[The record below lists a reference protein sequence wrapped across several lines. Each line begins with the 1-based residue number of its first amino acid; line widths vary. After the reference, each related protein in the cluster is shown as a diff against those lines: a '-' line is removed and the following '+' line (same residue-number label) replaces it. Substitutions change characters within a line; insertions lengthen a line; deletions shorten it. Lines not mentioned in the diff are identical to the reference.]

1 MPDRIQPSEDHF
13 EAEGLLEG
21 LEGEDRQA
29 RLDLLSQ
36 LAESGVGIED
46 LKRGA
51 EEDRLATLPLERL
64 FRKDARYTLA
74 EWSELS
80 GLSEDFLRR
89 DLLALGLPR
98 AERDAR
104 EYSQQDVEA
113 GKMLRQ
119 AVGERFAAAQLESL
133 DLKGI
138 EDAVEVFHL
147 SPRRRG

>member
-1 MPDRIQPSEDHF
+1 M
-13 EAEGLLEG
+13 
-21 LEGEDRQA
+21 
-29 RLDLLSQ
+29 
-36 LAESGVGIED
+36 
-46 LKRGA
+46 
-51 EEDRLATLPLERL
+51 PLERL

-98 AERDAR
+98 AERDVR

-113 GKMLRQ
+113 GKMLRR